1 MQKKVFVTGKAM
13 ICAIGETTGEI
24 VEAVRNSRI
33 RLQQIPFSLVGLPYT
48 RPYYLIL
55 RNERDRP
62 DNRTVGYF
70 SEILF
75 STIARSIGDA
85 DLSTSDL
92 GNTHLFFGS
101 TSMDVPVFEGFIVRT
116 ANRYPRVFSAPLTA
130 TVKSRRPSG
139 SASRSAGLIIPSQR
153 RAPQAPMRCF
163 TRR

>member
-1 MQKKVFVTGKAM
+1 MQKAFVTGKAM

-48 RPYYLIL
+48 RPYYLIF

-101 TSMDVPVFEGFIVRT
+101 T
-116 ANRYPRVFSAPLTA
+116 
-130 TVKSRRPSG
+130 
-139 SASRSAGLIIPSQR
+139 
-153 RAPQAPMRCF
+153 
-163 TRR
+163 